1 MGKRPGDHD
10 KREITKS
17 RILLNVIL
25 GNTTRDGIRA
35 SMTHR
40 MATDFSRMIAEFI
53 HSADVEGIEDP
64 ALVKYKMDD
73 WRREI
78 KAEHDH
84 DVVSN
89 KDVYYHLSD
98 PRYGL
103 ISRKLIIEKH
113 GNYQINWQVKSKA
126 LEVLGMLTR
135 LPELNGM
142 FERLFD
148 EWALKQL
155 MYPSYIVRKGSET
168 TKLFIL
174 DLWKYILEDPLRLTE
189 FILAYIKG
197 GRFNTEQHLYDQ
209 FMDFVIK
216 TGTPTAV

>member
-1 MGKRPGDHD
+1 
-10 KREITKS
+10 
-17 RILLNVIL
+17 
-25 GNTTRDGIRA
+25 
-35 SMTHR
+35 
-40 MATDFSRMIAEFI
+40 
-53 HSADVEGIEDP
+53 
-64 ALVKYKMDD
+64 
-73 WRREI
+73 
-78 KAEHDH
+78 
-84 DVVSN
+84 
-89 KDVYYHLSD
+89 
-98 PRYGL
+98 
-103 ISRKLIIEKH
+103 
-113 GNYQINWQVKSKA
+113 
-126 LEVLGMLTR
+126 MLTR